1 MLKKTTMTKDST
13 PVLKGRNYTKIF
25 NTIWSVALLL
35 IVFIPACKKDKYA
48 GEVVGLCPIIVST
61 DPLDK
66 AIDVALTKV
75 ISVTFNTEMD
85 STSLTKATFTITQ
98 GGVSVS
104 GTVAT
109 TADAKVY
116 TFKPDVPLLPFVTYT
131 GTITTASVDRFHT
144 APLADYVWTFTTIP
158 QIAITSNPVLGG
170 TTAGA
175 GTFAQGSVNTVTATP
190 NTGFTFT
197 NWTVNGV
204 IVSTSSSYQFTMA
217 GNKALVANFT
227 AIPAGNFAVNLSSSP
242 AAGGTTSGAGSFAAG
257 SLVTVTAL
265 PNTNY
270 TFVNWTDAGVAVSTS
285 PSYQFIL
292 AGNRTLVANFKI
304 IPASQV
310 ALVLTSSPAA
320 GGTTNGS
327 NSYPTGTSVTAT
339 ATANIGYTFVNWTEN
354 GAIVSSSP
362 AYTFALNTNRTLV
375 ANFLINT
382 YTLALSATPAAN
394 GTTGGAGP
402 YTAGSSAT
410 ATATANSGSLFV
422 NWTEAGNIV
431 STNASYQFTMTGNR
445 TLVANFAPIV
455 VAPAIFTSIFGA
467 FGGNAGITN
476 QGLFTVINNGS
487 IGTTAASTL
496 VTGFHDITGDKY
508 TETPLNVGNVAAG
521 RIYTYAPPPV
531 IFGPGGPFGGNAA
544 TKVIADKGLAD
555 ATAFY
560 NSISPA
566 NKPGGTDPGAGEL
579 GGLTLGPG
587 VYMAAGGTFK
597 ITNLDLVLD
606 AKGNPNATW
615 IFQTASSLTV
625 GSTGTGAHSVK
636 LIGGALAQ
644 NVYWYVGSTAV
655 INYAG
660 GGTMVGTIIAN
671 SGVTLSNPA
680 NSTNAL
686 VQTVLNGRAISLV
699 SSVTMVNTVVNV
711 Q

>member
-1 MLKKTTMTKDST
+1 MFKKFTTTKDST
-13 PVLKGRNYTKIF
+13 PVLKSRSYTKIF

-35 IVFIPACKKDKYA
+35 IVFMPACKKDKYA

-85 STSLTKATFTITQ
+85 STSITKATFTISQSGAT
-98 GGVSVS
+98 VA

-116 TFKPDVPLLPFVTYT
+116 TFKPDVPLVPFVTYT
-131 GTITTASVDRFHT
+131 GTITTSSVDRFHT
-144 APLADYVWTFTTIP
+144 ATLADYVWTFTTIP
-158 QIAITSNPVLGG
+158 QVTTVSNPVLGG

-217 GNKALVANFT
+217 GNKALVANFA

-242 AAGGTTSGAGSFAAG
+242 AAGGTTAGAGSFATG
-257 SLVTVTAL
+257 SLITVTAT
-265 PNTNY
+265 PNAGY
-270 TFVNWTDAGVAVSTS
+270 TFVNWTDAGVPVSTS
-285 PSYQFIL
+285 TSYQFVL
-292 AGNRTLVANFKI
+292 ASNRTLVANFKI

-310 ALVLTSSPAA
+310 ALLLISSPPI

-339 ATANIGYTFVNWTEN
+339 ATPNIGYSFVSWTEN
-354 GAIVSSSP
+354 GTIVSTSP
-362 AYTFALNTNRTLV
+362 VYTFALNANRTLV

-382 YTLALSATPAAN
+382 YNLALSATPAAN
-394 GTTGGAGP
+394 GTTNGSGP
-402 YTAGSSAT
+402 YTAGSIVT
-410 ATATANSGSLFV
+410 ATATPNAGSLFV

-445 TLVANFAPIV
+445 TLVANFAPIP
-455 VAPAIFTSIFGA
+455 VAPALFTSIFGA

-487 IGTTAASTL
+487 IGTTGASTL

-521 RIYTYAPPPV
+521 RIYTYAPPPT

-544 TKVIADKGLAD
+544 TKVIADNGLTA

-606 AKGNPNATW
+606 AKGDPNATW
-615 IFQTASSLTV
+615 IFQTAASLTV

-660 GGTMVGTIIAN
+660 GGVMVGTIIAN

-699 SSVTMVNTVVNV
+699 SSVTMVNTVINV